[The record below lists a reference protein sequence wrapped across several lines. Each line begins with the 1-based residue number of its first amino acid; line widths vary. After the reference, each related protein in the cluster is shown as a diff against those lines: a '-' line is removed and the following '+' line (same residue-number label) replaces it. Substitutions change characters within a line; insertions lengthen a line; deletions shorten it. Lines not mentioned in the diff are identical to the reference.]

1 MILVTGATGL
11 VGSHLLYNLCKT
23 EDTIRATK
31 RVNSDLTLVKK
42 VFSYYTDTIDLL
54 YNKIEWVEADLLN
67 IIDLEEA
74 FIGITKVY
82 HSAAWVN
89 FNPKN
94 RHQMIANNV
103 NTTAHIV
110 NLCLA
115 HKVKKLCHVSSVAA
129 IGRTENEP
137 LINESSPWLD
147 GPENSNY
154 AISKYHSE
162 LEVWRGI
169 EEGLNAVI
177 VNPSIIL
184 GPGAWKKGSSVL
196 FHKIASGIPFYTT
209 GTNGFV
215 DVRDVAKAMIQL
227 MESSIYSER
236 FILCSESIPFK
247 QTFDYIAD
255 ALGKKRAHIKAGDF
269 LNAIGW
275 RFAKVISII
284 TRKPP
289 MLTKETAKAASGTS
303 IYENHKVKK
312 ALNFEFLPVEQSC
325 KDFSEMYI
333 NDRLGDVRV

>member
-1 MILVTGATGL
+1 MILITGATGL

-42 VFSYYTDTIDLL
+42 VFSYYTDTVDLL

-67 IIDLEEA
+67 ISDLEEA

-82 HSAAWVN
+82 HCAAWVN

-94 RHQMIANNV
+94 KHQMIANNV
-103 NTTAHIV
+103 NATAHIV

-137 LINESSPWLD
+137 IINENTPWLD

-154 AISKYHSE
+154 AISKYNSE

-184 GPGAWKKGSSVL
+184 GPGAWQKGSSVL
-196 FHKIASGIPFYTT
+196 FHKIASGMPFYTT

-275 RFAKVISII
+275 RLAKVISIL
-284 TRKPP
+284 TRKAP
-289 MLTKETAKAASGTS
+289 MLTKETTKAGNGIS
-303 IYENHKVKK
+303 IYENHKIKK
-312 ALNFEFLPVEQSC
+312 ALNFEFIPVAQSC
-325 KDFSEMYI
+325 KDFSEMYL
-333 NDRLGDVRV
+333 NDQFNK